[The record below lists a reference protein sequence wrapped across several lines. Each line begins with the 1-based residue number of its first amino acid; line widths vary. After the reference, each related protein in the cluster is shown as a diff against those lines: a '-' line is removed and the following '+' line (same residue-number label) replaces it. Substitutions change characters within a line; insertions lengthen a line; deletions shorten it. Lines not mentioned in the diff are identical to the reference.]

1 MLSSHYHEGFG
12 IAKEKGYSKRRS
24 IRRVTEAAEGRDENL
39 RFDNPAPFRYVP
51 PMEQFLDCHGY
62 VALFALSFLAS
73 TIIPVGSE
81 WLLVAMLLNRSD
93 PFAAVAVATIGNT
106 LGAGTTWAIGFYGG
120 PFLIRRVLRI
130 DVAAEAAAVR
140 FYQRYGVWSL
150 LLSWLPFIGD
160 ALCLAGGIL
169 KIGLGRFSLLVFTG
183 KLARYAAVAWLASE
197 GIQTFGLSL
206 IDTNF
211 APH

>member
-24 IRRVTEAAEGRDENL
+24 IRWVTEAGEGCDENL
-39 RFDNPAPFRYVP
+39 GFDNPAPFRYVP
-51 PMEQFLDCHGY
+51 PMEQFLDSHGY

-81 WLLVAMLLNRSD
+81 WLLVAMVLNRSD

-106 LGAGTTWAIGFYGG
+106 LGAGTTWAIGIYGG

-130 DVAAEAAAVR
+130 DAAAEAAAS
-140 FYQRYGVWSL
+140 SL
-150 LLSWLPFIGD
+150 LSTLRRLVPPAF
-160 ALCLAGGIL
+160 LAAVHRRRPL
-169 KIGLGRFSLLVFTG
+169 FGRGHSQGRVGSLLT
-183 KLARYAAVAWLASE
+183 ARLRR
-197 GIQTFGLSL
+197 
-206 IDTNF
+206 
-211 APH
+211 